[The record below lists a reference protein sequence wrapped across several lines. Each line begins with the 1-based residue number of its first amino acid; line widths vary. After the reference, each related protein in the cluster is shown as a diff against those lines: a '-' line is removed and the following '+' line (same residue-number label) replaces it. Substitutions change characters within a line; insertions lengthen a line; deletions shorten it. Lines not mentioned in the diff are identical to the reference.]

1 MPDHDDRRPRLT
13 PAVADTRRAVR
24 ESLMGAIEA
33 DGQDDLARDIG
44 HVRSANVQ
52 LGPAI
57 KRVPLH

>member
-1 MPDHDDRRPRLT
+1 
-13 PAVADTRRAVR
+13 VR

-33 DGQDDLARDIG
+33 DGDDVLAQDVG